1 LQLEP
6 NEVRRRNFVRP
17 EDFPWDVGLTFQD
30 GAPTRYDSGNYHA
43 GLTWPSK

>member
-1 LQLEP
+1 M
-6 NEVRRRNFVRP
+6 RRRNFVRP